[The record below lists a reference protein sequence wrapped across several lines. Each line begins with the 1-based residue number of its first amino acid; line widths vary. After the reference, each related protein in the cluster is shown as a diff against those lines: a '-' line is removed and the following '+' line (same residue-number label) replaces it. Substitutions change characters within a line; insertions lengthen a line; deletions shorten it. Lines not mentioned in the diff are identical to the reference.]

1 MPDEQYAAAAELWE
15 KYRLLTHELIKF
27 IDGEEIDTFINL
39 VDQREQIVDL
49 IRALPADPY
58 KESAA
63 WEAFDAEVRPLE
75 MQIGYK
81 ARAWLNK
88 SRRQNAAVHSYD
100 LSEVSPLGS
109 VLNKRY

>member
-15 KYRLLTHELIKF
+15 KYRVLTHELIK
-27 IDGEEIDTFINL
+27 IDTFISL

-88 SRRQNAAVHSYD
+88 SRWQNAAVHSYD
-100 LSEVSPLGS
+100 LSEASPLGS

>member
-1 MPDEQYAAAAELWE
+1 MPDEQYVAAAELWE
-15 KYRLLTHELIKF
+15 KYRVLTHELIKF

-63 WEAFDAEVRPLE
+63 WEALDAEVRTRE
-75 MQIGYK
+75 RQSGYK

-100 LSEVSPLGS
+100 LSEASPLGS